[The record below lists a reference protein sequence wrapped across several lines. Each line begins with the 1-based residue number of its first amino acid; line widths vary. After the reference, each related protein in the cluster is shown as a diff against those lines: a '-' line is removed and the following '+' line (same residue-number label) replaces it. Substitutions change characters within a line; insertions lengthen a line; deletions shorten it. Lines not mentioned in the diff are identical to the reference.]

1 MHNSHDQNRL
11 QQVLTAPQAFVTL
24 DAQLPDR
31 DFVDSLP
38 PALHVA
44 ADGAALRLLALGIMP
59 DLVVGDLDSIG
70 DDHGIAPSRLIRIED
85 QDANDFEK
93 CLRHCLSLGLT
104 RIMVF
109 GLHGGELEHTLNNW
123 SVFMRFARRADLCL
137 YDAGRFG
144 IPVFGDLALPARRNE
159 LISFI
164 PQPAAVIT
172 SNGVAWP
179 LTNEI
184 LSLGVREGARNRATA
199 DIVRLSV
206 HEGAV
211 LTFCDAHYDRFGG
224 AARSAD

>member
-1 MHNSHDQNRL
+1 MHNNHDQTRL
-11 QQVLTAPQAFVTL
+11 RKLLTAPQAFVTL
-24 DAQLPDR
+24 DARLPDR
-31 DFVDSLP
+31 GFVESLP

-44 ADGAALRLLALGIMP
+44 ADGAALRLLALGITP

-70 DDHGIAPSRLIRIED
+70 DDHGIAPERLIRIED

-93 CLRHCLSLGLT
+93 CLRHCLSRDLT

-123 SVFMRFARRADLCL
+123 SVFMRFAQRADLCL

-144 IPVFGDLALPARRNE
+144 IPVFKELILPARRDE
-159 LISFI
+159 MISFI

-172 SNGVAWP
+172 SSGVEWP
-179 LTNEI
+179 LTNEV
-184 LSLGVREGARNRATA
+184 LSLGVREGARNRATER
-199 DIVRLSV
+199 IVSLSV

-211 LTFCDAHYDRFGG
+211 LTFCDAHYDRFS
-224 AARSAD
+224 AAQEPTD